1 MARALWKMVHIAD
14 EHGISAFGTS
24 AAHGASTTPAHG
36 TVVSGSTAAA
46 APGVR
51 RDVVLIGHSLGCELA
66 LHAAAECIRASDRGV
81 PADAPKI
88 AGIVLVNPVGLR
100 PHKAL
105 RPFAVAR
112 FLGRAMDWPAPFG
125 GLMKGLVYQFWI
137 RVFGFSPRTRA
148 DEVEWGQRR
157 VAARD
162 FVKLAEDVALVRA
175 RGVPSGVLYARDDH
189 LVEPAVPEE
198 LAEAL
203 GSRHV
208 VLCESGG
215 HYLNKWQGN
224 EIASLV
230 AQLLAE
236 GQGRA
241 DSGGSQSNSPTA
253 SIAAS
258 GSAVSV

>member
-1 MARALWKMVHIAD
+1 M
-14 EHGISAFGTS
+14 
-24 AAHGASTTPAHG
+24 
-36 TVVSGSTAAA
+36 
-46 APGVR
+46 
-51 RDVVLIGHSLGCELA
+51 LIGHSLGCELA

-81 PADAPKI
+81 PADAPQI

-105 RPFAVAR
+105 RPFAVSR

-137 RVFGFSPRTRA
+137 RVFGFPPRTTV

-236 GQGRA
+236 GQGRVV
-241 DSGGSQSNSPTA
+241 SGNPQSASPAPST
-253 SIAAS
+253 AAS
-258 GSAVSV
+258 ASAVPA